1 MKRSKKC
8 FDLSS
13 LEEDFR
19 QGDSKRYRTDS
30 DQTDVSMDSEL
41 SEISDIFEKSA
52 IISSTS
58 LSCKSDDFISP
69 PLSLD
74 MVGCKFDFA
83 PEQYALGSSLGSL
96 VKAKS
101 SSLGGLVRKNGFE
114 QQ

>member
-1 MKRSKKC
+1 MKRTKKC

-13 LEEDFR
+13 LEEECR

-52 IISSTS
+52 VISSSS
-58 LSCKSDDFISP
+58 LSCKSDDFEAS

-74 MVGCKFDFA
+74 MVGFKFDFS
-83 PEQYALGSSLGSL
+83 PEQYALGSSLSGL
-96 VKAKS
+96 GKVKS
-101 SSLGGLVRKNGFE
+101 SSLGGLIRKNGFE